1 MKFLIATV
9 ILLLIAVS
17 FYADYRWKQWIARRK
32 QEHDHPFSPGPSDS
46 DLRS

>member
-1 MKFLIATV
+1 MKFVIASV

-32 QEHDHPFSPGPSDS
+32 QERDHPPTPGSYD
-46 DLRS
+46 

>member
-1 MKFLIATV
+1 MKFVIATV

-32 QEHDHPFSPGPSDS
+32 QERDHPPTPGSYN
-46 DLRS
+46 